1 MTKTTFNGVGKP
13 APAAVAKLS
22 PRTAP
27 GRSDT
32 VLYAYLERT
41 LKSDRMRRTLHEGA
55 VEYETGTQA
64 VTETA
69 GGRRA

>member
-1 MTKTTFNGVGKP
+1 
-13 APAAVAKLS
+13 
-22 PRTAP
+22 
-27 GRSDT
+27 